1 MRTQKMTPESYHKNM
16 DKYLDIDTSD
26 KIQKIFTMILYK
38 SHIPLFFLCHPLI
51 WKLFFE
57 LVLRDK

>member
-1 MRTQKMTPESYHKNM
+1 MTPESYHKNM

-51 WKLFFE
+51 
-57 LVLRDK
+57 